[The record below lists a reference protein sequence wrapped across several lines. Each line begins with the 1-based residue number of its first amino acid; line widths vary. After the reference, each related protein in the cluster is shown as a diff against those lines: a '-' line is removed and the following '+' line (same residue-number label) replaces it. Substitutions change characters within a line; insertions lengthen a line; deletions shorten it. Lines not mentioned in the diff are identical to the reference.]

1 MYVRSFHIV
10 DEMLGYSIKQPIG
23 GKELQTNHR
32 EYNFLQKIDGKQ
44 GYHTRKIDDK
54 QVFQK
59 KIKVNN
65 KCTTYCTLYNP
76 RSRAKTIYD

>member
-1 MYVRSFHIV
+1 MYVVSILLTKCWV
-10 DEMLGYSIKQPIG
+10 IKQPIG
-23 GKELQTNHR
+23 GKELETNHR
-32 EYNFLQKIDGKQ
+32 EYNVLQKIDGKQ

-65 KCTTYCTLYNP
+65 KCTTYCTIQGHV
-76 RSRAKTIYD
+76 RKQSTTDGK